1 MTGRSGWYRW
11 RTSGSQTFRS
21 SLRCSSGSLRGSNPR
36 QTFLRRWSWRW
47 WQCACWWWFTCLIRW
62 WLLLVWFVK
71 SFEPLAEGH
80 FNSMIRINHDTEL
93 YRVGQSD
100 AYGDGNIALDVDG
113 DVDFS
118 KLIANPDLEPFRWTP
133 SRIGSFSSAQL
144 FSSWLL
150 RFVNT

>member
-1 MTGRSGWYRW
+1 
-11 RTSGSQTFRS
+11 
-21 SLRCSSGSLRGSNPR
+21 
-36 QTFLRRWSWRW
+36 
-47 WQCACWWWFTCLIRW
+47 
-62 WLLLVWFVK
+62 
-71 SFEPLAEGH
+71 
-80 FNSMIRINHDTEL
+80 MIHMNHDHDTEL
-93 YRVGQSD
+93 YRVGRSD

-118 KLIANPDLEPFRWTP
+118 KLIANPNLEPIRWTP